1 MGYIL
6 SLLIIASV
14 IWVNVDCKTK
24 RGSDGRVGDLTR
36 SGWTVAVILLWI
48 VFFPMY
54 LWQRRKAVPSSEYS
68 GRAPVPASAGPPAN
82 WYPDPNGSSTLR
94 WWDGSKWTDV
104 TQPKPET
111 SK

>member
-6 SLLIIASV
+6 SLLIIVSV
-14 IWVNVDCKTK
+14 IWVNVDCKIK
-24 RGSDGRVGDLTR
+24 RGADGRVGDLTR

-54 LWQRRKAVPSSEYS
+54 LWQRRKAVLPSQRSIPAS
-68 GRAPVPASAGPPAN
+68 ITASAGPPAD
-82 WYPDPNGSSTLR
+82 WYPDPNGFPTLR

-104 TQPKPET
+104 TQPRPET